1 VCVCAMAETVLV
13 VTEGQDEEREEHR
26 GKEDKKLG
34 VMKLICKRSPIINA
48 CSRAA
53 GRQKPWDRVP

>member
-1 VCVCAMAETVLV
+1 MAETVLV

-53 GRQKPWDRVP
+53 RRQKPWDRVP